1 MTQITKPPGQAGP
14 DATTVTPV
22 TRVLVVE
29 DSVTMRKRLVEILAE
44 APGLEV
50 IGEAADGREAI
61 DLCERLRPDVVTLD
75 MQLPDVSGLD
85 ATEHIMAYCPT
96 PILIV
101 SSSVNRGEVFKTYD
115 ALAAGAVDV
124 LEKPR
129 GDELDGVWEQRL
141 VSAVRLVA
149 RIRVITH
156 PRARLPRRVEPT
168 RNDSGPTGSGRD
180 EARQEPVRTATLVAI
195 GISTGGPAAIVQ
207 LLSQLGRDFPAPVLI
222 VLHIS
227 PLFASALVDWL
238 DPQSPLPVRLARD
251 GERIPRTGVALLAPP
266 DKHLVVRGD
275 HLVLLDAPERH
286 SCRPSVDTLFESLA
300 GRPRTVACLMTG
312 MGRDGAEG
320 LLRIRQAGGITIAQD
335 EASSI
340 VFGMP
345 REAIRLGAAERVLSL
360 DEIPRALLALCRAG
374 GAS

>member
-1 MTQITKPPGQAGP
+1 MTMALKSAGQ
-14 DATTVTPV
+14 TV

-29 DSVTMRKRLVEILAE
+29 DSTTMRKRLVEIFDE
-44 APGLEV
+44 APGFEV
-50 IGEAADGREAI
+50 VGEAVDGREAI
-61 DLCERLRPDVVTLD
+61 EMCERLRPDVLTLD
-75 MQLPDVSGLD
+75 MQLPDVTGLD

-129 GDELDGVWEQRL
+129 GDEPDGDWERRL
-141 VSAVRLVA
+141 ITAVRMVA

-156 PRARLPRRVEPT
+156 PRARLARRIEPT
-168 RNDSGPTGSGRD
+168 QTDPPPTPATTRHRL
-180 EARQEPVRTATLVAI
+180 EPAQQESVLGATLVAI
-195 GISTGGPAAIVQ
+195 GISTGGPAAIAHV
-207 LLSQLGRDFPAPVLI
+207 LSELGRDFPSPILL

-227 PLFASALVDWL
+227 PMFAPALVEWL
-238 DPQSPLPVRLARD
+238 TTQSPLPVRLARD
-251 GERIPRTGVALLAPP
+251 GERLPRSGVVLVAPP
-266 DKHLVVRGD
+266 DR
-275 HLVLLDAPERH
+275 HLVLRGEHLALTDGPERH
-286 SCRPSVDTLFESLA
+286 SCRPSVDVLFESLA

-312 MGRDGAEG
+312 MGRDGADG
-320 LLRIRQAGGITIAQD
+320 LLRIRQGGGQTIAQD

-345 REAIRLGAAERVLSL
+345 REAIRLGAAERVLAL
-360 DEIPRALLALCRAG
+360 EEIPRALVALCRPG
-374 GAS
+374 GSP

>member
-1 MTQITKPPGQAGP
+1 MTA
-14 DATTVTPV
+14 TVTPAGQLV

-29 DSVTMRKRLVEILAE
+29 DSTTMRKRLVEILDE
-44 APGLEV
+44 TPGFEV
-50 IGEAADGREAI
+50 VGEAVDGREAI

-75 MQLPDVSGLD
+75 MQLPDVTGLD

-129 GDELDGVWEQRL
+129 GDELDGDWERRL
-141 VSAVRLVA
+141 ITAVRLVA

-156 PRARLPRRVEPT
+156 PRARLARRVELAK
-168 RNDSGPTGSGRD
+168 NDPGPPLAAHTQQSQQMPAHG
-180 EARQEPVRTATLVAI
+180 ATLVAI
-195 GISTGGPAAIVQ
+195 GISTGGPAAIAGV
-207 LLSQLGRDFPAPVLI
+207 LSELGRDFPSPILL

-227 PLFASALVDWL
+227 PLFAPALVEWL
-238 DPQSPLPVRLARD
+238 TTQSPLPVRLARD
-251 GERIPRTGVALLAPP
+251 GERLPRSGVVLVAPP
-266 DKHLVVRGD
+266 DR
-275 HLVLLDAPERH
+275 HLVLRGEHLGLLDSPERH
-286 SCRPSVDTLFESLA
+286 SCRPSVDVLFESLA
-300 GRPRTVACLMTG
+300 GRPNTVACLMTG
-312 MGRDGAEG
+312 MGRDGADG
-320 LLRIRQAGGITIAQD
+320 LLRIRQLGGQTIAQD
-335 EASSI
+335 EASSV

-360 DEIPRALLALCRAG
+360 DEIPRALVALCRPG
-374 GAS
+374 GSP